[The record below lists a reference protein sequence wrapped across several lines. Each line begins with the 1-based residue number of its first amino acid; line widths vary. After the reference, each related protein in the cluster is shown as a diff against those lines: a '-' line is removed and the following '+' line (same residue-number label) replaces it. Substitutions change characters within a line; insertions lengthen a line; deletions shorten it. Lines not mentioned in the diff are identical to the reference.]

1 MRSTK
6 SSEVNEA
13 VYGETLQ
20 IHGLTTY
27 HYCLNG
33 LHTSTQSTRNSHSP
47 VLQSHTM
54 LVK

>member
-27 HYCLNG
+27 HDCLNG
-33 LHTSTQSTRNSHSP
+33 LNTSTWNTHPS
-47 VLQSHTM
+47 VLQSHTI